1 MILDDRGAL
10 FWLRCLRDWLS
21 WLAGWLAG
29 WLGGWLAWWLAGWL
43 AGWLTPLSA
52 WRRRSHWECFVCF
65 LQVFRHGFLFA
76 ELAQALLT

>member
-29 WLGGWLAWWLAGWL
+29 WVVGWLGGWRAGWL
-43 AGWLTPLSA
+43 ADSAVWLAAA
-52 WRRRSHWECFVCF
+52 WLWRSKYPTSQMTKKVTERQI
-65 LQVFRHGFLFA
+65 LTGFP
-76 ELAQALLT
+76 

>member
-43 AGWLTPLSA
+43 AGWLTPQGEA
-52 WRRRSHWECFVCF
+52 RN
-65 LQVFRHGFLFA
+65 
-76 ELAQALLT
+76 